1 MENDLYF
8 CMRNIFS
15 LHVYSVYIISEKDII
30 NKFCLEFHINT
41 YAHACDQSNNSVST
55 CKYNK
60 NKLVYN
66 MKQSSK
72 VSWQYG
78 LFEFKWNTVLKSRR
92 NLKLATINCYTCN
105 STTENDHN
113 GEDLKSRLNTTDWDF
128 IRNGENLV

>member
-1 MENDLYF
+1 
-8 CMRNIFS
+8 
-15 LHVYSVYIISEKDII
+15 
-30 NKFCLEFHINT
+30 
-41 YAHACDQSNNSVST
+41 
-55 CKYNK
+55 
-60 NKLVYN
+60 

-78 LFEFKWNTVLKSRR
+78 LLRR

-113 GEDLKSRLNTTDWDF
+113 GDQDLKSRLNTTDWDF

>member
-1 MENDLYF
+1 
-8 CMRNIFS
+8 
-15 LHVYSVYIISEKDII
+15 
-30 NKFCLEFHINT
+30 
-41 YAHACDQSNNSVST
+41 
-55 CKYNK
+55 
-60 NKLVYN
+60 
-66 MKQSSK
+66 MKQSSI

-78 LFEFKWNTVLKSRR
+78 LFVLKSRR